1 MSRRMRKVFLSGIIS
16 GVLATTAL
24 GSGAL
29 ASVNGQVQLLQPSSG
44 WAVSRI
50 ASDNTK
56 APFCAMAR
64 KFSDNMILTFA
75 RNAKNELSIAVDFQR
90 EALNTSQTYFTV
102 LKPGYSQ
109 DRAFNV
115 RPVSTKALVV
125 RMGKDK
131 DFFDALLRSERLNFD
146 LDGEQ
151 YSFVMPEMASGVH
164 DVEDCLSSVIEPI
177 QDDQPEATADN
188 ALPAEEAPVAA
199 APVKISSAADV
210 DDVPAQDDPSVE
222 ALRDQN
228 KKLKNDLD
236 RSRKSFQD
244 TVAAAKQVGATDKA
258 SELNARMLQLEAQ
271 NDDLRRQLALTTAAK
286 AVPETQ
292 VSTLRTENETL
303 KAKVASAEAIAQ
315 AKLAALSTE
324 NAALKQKV
332 AAPDPVVQQ
341 QLATLQS
348 ENVALK
354 TKVASPDPVVVQQI
368 ASLKDENARLQTKA
382 DASDPAAKAEVA
394 SLTKDNA
401 QLKEQLETLRS
412 HMQSIASIPPAV
424 DGKDQA
430 TIARLTARI
439 DALQSENTDLG
450 KSLSQTQANA
460 VNDGTVVTLGQVRA
474 AEAQL
479 EAVKADRDR
488 LARQIEDYRTGR
500 EDKLLAAAGKDW
512 NLQQATQRY
521 AESQRE
527 IERLGRQIEDE
538 RAKFERDKKEIEY
551 TLFDPRI
558 ASKEQIAKMA
568 ETEGKLRQAKAE
580 LAKHNDELAKQRKDY
595 DDKLA
600 ALKKDADTK
609 QLKLAAVQ
617 TEMETMRKQY
627 EARLTTVAADSSQL
641 IDLKAQL
648 AAKQNQLNLIDAQAK
663 QAKTD
668 LNRQQADATKD
679 IATKDKALKDAK
691 VAISAMETKAVGT
704 NKQAA
709 VSAKGKQLFGPERAP
724 ARADAAAAAAKALA
738 EASPAAGDATAPA
751 VPQVSDVKAEAP
763 PEPLKAADAGKVI
776 KAMPDNYGPPPAA
789 PHVEAK
795 TASGKTE
802 IAWNNT
808 ALPPGEPI
816 ISEAEKMESIERVPL
831 ALPPP
836 SSLRSLPAPE
846 ESVIDSIKPSA
857 AAAPAR
863 SIPVPSADA
872 DGKPAAKPVN
882 FVNASTMQ
890 SMLTGAGVK
899 LSRDVQKV
907 TKASNAETLALS
919 WETGS
924 LFGSAEER
932 ALASPTQFDA
942 YAQSYLDKTKSRCK
956 GDFAAVPGPT
966 HREGDTQTA
975 TYEIACVAGGDQGAS
990 AALLFYA
997 HDGVFSTIAHEAG
1010 VDGMDVAMDIRDRL
1024 AASLNSS
1031 KVASR

>member
-1 MSRRMRKVFLSGIIS
+1 MRKVFLSGIIS

-29 ASVNGQVQLLQPSSG
+29 ASANGQVQLMQPSSG

-151 YSFVMPEMASGVH
+151 YSFVMPEMASGLH
-164 DVEDCLSSVIEPI
+164 DVEDCLSSVIDTPSSGQDNPPDEVAEDNTQPADEPSV
-177 QDDQPEATADN
+177 
-188 ALPAEEAPVAA
+188 AP
-199 APVKISSAADV
+199 PVRVSSAAADI
-210 DDVPAQDDPSVE
+210 DDVPVQDDPSVE
-222 ALRDQN
+222 ALRNQN
-228 KKLKNDLD
+228 QKLKNDLD

-258 SELNARMLQLEAQ
+258 SELNVRMLQLEAQ

-303 KAKVASAEAIAQ
+303 KAKVAAAEAAAQ
-315 AKLAALSTE
+315 AKVAALSTE
-324 NAALKQKV
+324 NATLKQKV
-332 AAPDPVVQQ
+332 ATPDPVVQQ

-354 TKVASPDPVVVQQI
+354 TKVSAPDPVVVQQI
-368 ASLKDENARLQTKA
+368 ASLKDENIRLKTKA
-382 DASDPAAKAEVA
+382 EAADPAAKAEVA
-394 SLTKDNA
+394 SLTTENA
-401 QLKEQLETLRS
+401 QLKQQLETLRS

-439 DALQSENTDLG
+439 DALQAENTDLG
-450 KSLSQTQANA
+450 KSLSQTQAAA
-460 VNDGTVVTLGQVRA
+460 VNDGTVVTLAQVRA

-488 LARQIEDYRTGR
+488 LARQIEDYRTGK

-521 AESQRE
+521 TESQRE

-600 ALKKDADTK
+600 ALKKDADAK

-648 AAKQNQLNLIDAQAK
+648 AAKQNQLSLIDAQAK

-668 LNRQQADATKD
+668 LNQKQADASKD

-691 VAISAMETKAVGT
+691 AAINALETKAADT
-704 NKQAA
+704 HKQAQA
-709 VSAKGKQLFGPERAP
+709 AAKVKQPFGPERAP
-724 ARADAAAAAAKALA
+724 ARADAAATDARTLA
-738 EASPAAGDATAPA
+738 EASPAAGDATISTLP
-751 VPQVSDVKAEAP
+751 DVKAEAP
-763 PEPLKAADAGKVI
+763 PEPLKAVDAGKVV
-776 KAMPDNYGPPPAA
+776 KAMPDNYGPPPVA
-789 PHVEAK
+789 PHAEAK
-795 TASGKTE
+795 AASPKTE
-802 IAWNNT
+802 IAWNNP
-808 ALPPGEPI
+808 APPPGQPVV
-816 ISEAEKMESIERVPL
+816 SEAEKMESIERVPL

-932 ALASPTQFDA
+932 ALASPSQFDA
-942 YAQSYLDKTKSRCK
+942 YVQSYLDKTKSRCK

-975 TYEIACVAGGDQGAS
+975 TYEIACVASGDQGAS